1 MTNDNI
7 KKEIL
12 AAQTLKNIKEYLDST
27 KDLFLT
33 HNNVSSII
41 VQRVY
46 NLIKEF
52 DNEQRS

>member
-1 MTNDNI
+1 MTYDNI
-7 KKEIL
+7 NKEIL

-27 KDLFLT
+27 KDLFQT

-46 NLIKEF
+46 NIVREF
-52 DNEQRS
+52 DNE

>member
-1 MTNDNI
+1 MTYDNI
-7 KKEIL
+7 TKEIL

-27 KDLFLT
+27 KDLFQT

-46 NLIKEF
+46 KIVNEF
-52 DNEQRS
+52 HNE